1 MRLRGWLAL
10 ALLAATGCFRSMTLG
25 ANGTVDLVV
34 AATTDVHGYVEGWD
48 YLTGRPDT
56 LRGLARIA
64 TIVDS
69 IRRATGA
76 LPILVD
82 AGDMLQGTA
91 LTYTA
96 ARVDTT
102 VRHPVIA
109 AMNAMQYDAA
119 VIGNHEFDYGL
130 PALERAMRQ
139 AEFPLLACNVYGL
152 NGQRRFA
159 AWTVEIRRGVKV
171 GIVGATTPGAMV
183 LDRDQLAGRLQVRDI
198 IPDVRSSV
206 RDVRNA
212 GAAVVIAVVHSGLD
226 EPSTYDTVGTGAGS
240 ENVAARLAR
249 EVPGIDVIVYGH
261 THKEMADTVI
271 GGALLMQ
278 PKNWATSLA
287 VAQLRLERHNGRWAV
302 TYKRSHLIQAVHHRE
317 NSQVLAVAAEGHRV
331 AVRYAAT
338 AIGTTPV
345 AWRADSGRVVAT
357 PLMDF
362 VLDVERRASGA
373 QLASTAVF
381 SLDASLDAG
390 PITIAR
396 IAALYPYDNT
406 LRAVRISGAQLR
418 EYLEHSARYFR
429 AGVNGI
435 EPDPAIP
442 GYNYDVVGGVDYEI
456 DVSKPIGERITR
468 LEFQGKP
475 VAARDSFTMAV
486 NNFRQAGGGG
496 FSMLHDAPVVYD
508 QQREIRDLLIE
519 EIRKRGTIR
528 PSDFAGSRWRV
539 INSRNGE
546 KDDGNKGRG

>member
-1 MRLRGWLAL
+1 MRGLSLL
-10 ALLAATGCFRSMTLG
+10 TLAAATACFTSVTLG

-34 AATTDVHGYVEGWD
+34 AATTDVHGYIEGWN

-56 LRGLARIA
+56 LRGLARLA

-69 IRRATGA
+69 IRRSTGA
-76 LPILVD
+76 MPILVD

-91 LTYTA
+91 LTYVA
-96 ARVDTT
+96 ARLDTT
-102 VRHPVIA
+102 VRNPVIA
-109 AMNAMQYDAA
+109 AMNAMAYDAA

-130 PALERAMRQ
+130 PALDRALKQ
-139 AEFPLLACNVYGL
+139 ANFPPLAANVYGP

-183 LDRDQLAGRLQVRDI
+183 LDRDQLAGQLQVRDI
-198 IPDVRSSV
+198 IPDVRSAV
-206 RDVRNA
+206 REARNA

-240 ENVAARLAR
+240 ENVAARLAH

-271 GGALLMQ
+271 AGTLLMQ

-287 VAQLRLERHNGRWAV
+287 VAQLRLERRNGRWAV
-302 TYKRSHLIQAVHHRE
+302 TYKRGRIIQAVHHRE
-317 NSQVLAVAAEGHRV
+317 DSQVLAVAAEGHRL

-338 AIGTTPV
+338 TIGNTPS
-345 AWRADSGRVVAT
+345 AWRADSGRVTAI
-357 PLMDF
+357 PLINF

-381 SLDASLDAG
+381 SVDNSLAPG
-390 PITIAR
+390 PITVAEMV
-396 IAALYPYDNT
+396 ALYPYDNT
-406 LRAVRISGAQLR
+406 LRAVRITGGQLR
-418 EYLEHSARYFR
+418 AYLEHSARYFR
-429 AGVNGI
+429 SDASGV
-435 EPDPAIP
+435 EPDPTIP
-442 GYNYDVVGGVDYEI
+442 GYNYDVVGGVGYEI
-456 DVSKPIGERITR
+456 DVSRPIGDRVTR

-475 VAARDSFTMAV
+475 VAPADTFTMAV
-486 NNFRQAGGGG
+486 SNFRQAGGGG

-508 QQREIRDLLIE
+508 QRRDIRELLIE
-519 EIRKRGTIR
+519 EVKKRGTIR
-528 PSDFAGSRWRV
+528 PDQFAGTQWRV
-539 INSRNGE
+539 VNSRGTA
-546 KDDGNKGRG
+546 K

>member
-1 MRLRGWLAL
+1 MRGLSLLAL
-10 ALLAATGCFRSMTLG
+10 SAATACFTSVTLG

-34 AATTDVHGYVEGWD
+34 AATTDVHGYIEGWN
-48 YLTGRPDT
+48 YLTGRPDS
-56 LRGLARIA
+56 LRGLARLA

-69 IRRATGA
+69 IRRSTGA

-96 ARVDTT
+96 ARLDTT

-109 AMNAMQYDAA
+109 AMNAMGYDAA

-130 PALERAMRQ
+130 PALDRAMRQ
-139 AEFPLLACNVYGL
+139 ANFPLLAANVYGP

-171 GIVGATTPGAMV
+171 AIVGATTPGAMV
-183 LDRDQLAGRLQVRDI
+183 LDRDQLAGKLQVRDV
-198 IPDVRSSV
+198 IPDLRSAVREA
-206 RDVRNA
+206 RNA

-240 ENVAARLAR
+240 ENVAARLAH

-271 GGALLMQ
+271 AGTLLMQ
-278 PKNWATSLA
+278 PKNFATSLA
-287 VAQLRLERHNGRWAV
+287 VARLRLERRNGRWAV
-302 TYKRSHLIQAVHHRE
+302 TYKHGWVIQAVHHRE
-317 NSQVLAVAAEGHRV
+317 DSQVLAVAAEGHRL
-331 AVRYAAT
+331 AVRYVAT
-338 AIGTTPV
+338 TIGNTPA
-345 AWRADSGRVVAT
+345 AWRADSGRVTAT
-357 PLMDF
+357 PLTDF

-381 SLDASLDAG
+381 SVDNSLAPG
-390 PITIAR
+390 PITVGEM
-396 IAALYPYDNT
+396 AALYPYENT

-418 EYLEHSARYFR
+418 AYLEHSARYFR
-429 AGVNGI
+429 SDASGV
-435 EPDPAIP
+435 EPDPTIP

-456 DVSKPIGERITR
+456 DVSRPIGDRVTR

-475 VAARDSFTMAV
+475 VAPADTFTMAV
-486 NNFRQAGGGG
+486 SNFRQAGGGG

-508 QQREIRDLLIE
+508 QQRDIRELLIE
-519 EIRKRGTIR
+519 EVRKRGTIR
-528 PSDFAGSRWRV
+528 PEQFAGTKWRV
-539 INSRNGE
+539 VNSRGIA
-546 KDDGNKGRG
+546 K

>member
-1 MRLRGWLAL
+1 MRGLLML
-10 ALLAATGCFRSMTLG
+10 ALLSATACFTSMTLG

-34 AATTDVHGYVEGWD
+34 AATTDVHGYIEGWN

-69 IRRATGA
+69 IRQSIGT

-82 AGDMLQGTA
+82 AGDMLQGTP
-91 LTYTA
+91 LTYVA
-96 ARVDTT
+96 ARMDTT
-102 VRHPVIA
+102 MRHPVIA

-119 VIGNHEFDYGL
+119 AIGNHEFNYGL
-130 PALERAMRQ
+130 PALDRAMRQ
-139 AEFPLLACNVYGL
+139 AEFPLLACNVYGP

-171 GIVGATTPGAMV
+171 GIVGATTPGSMV
-183 LDRDQLAGRLQVRDI
+183 WDRDNLAGRLQVRDI

-206 RDVRNA
+206 RDARNA
-212 GAAVVIAVVHSGLD
+212 GAAVVVVVIHSGLD
-226 EPSTYDTVGTGAGS
+226 EPSTYDTTRTGVAS
-240 ENVAARLAR
+240 ENVAARLAHG
-249 EVPGIDVIVYGH
+249 VPGIDVIVYGH

-302 TYKRSHLIQAVHHRE
+302 TYKHGRTIQAVHHRE
-317 NSQVLAVAAEGHRV
+317 ESQVLAVAAEGHRA

-338 AIGTTPV
+338 PIGNTPV
-345 AWRADSGRVVAT
+345 AWRVDSGRVIAT
-357 PLMDF
+357 PLVDF
-362 VLDVERRASGA
+362 VLEVERRASGA

-418 EYLEHSARYFR
+418 EYLEYSARYFR
-429 AGVNGI
+429 AGANRI
-435 EPDPAIP
+435 EPDPSIP

-475 VAARDSFTMAV
+475 VAASDSFTMAV
-486 NNFRQAGGGG
+486 NNYRQTGGGG
-496 FSMLHDAPVVYD
+496 FSMLHQAPVVYD

-519 EIRKRGTIR
+519 EIRRRGTIR
-528 PSDFAGSRWRV
+528 PSDFAGSRWKV
-539 INSRNGE
+539 INSRNG
-546 KDDGNKGRG
+546 DGNTERN

>member
-1 MRLRGWLAL
+1 MRGLLML
-10 ALLAATGCFRSMTLG
+10 ALLSAAGCYTSMTLG
-25 ANGTVDLVV
+25 ANGPVDLVV
-34 AATTDVHGYVEGWD
+34 AATTDVHGYIEGWN

-69 IRRATGA
+69 IRRSTGT

-82 AGDMLQGTA
+82 AGDMLQGTP
-91 LTYTA
+91 LTYVA
-96 ARVDTT
+96 ARMDTT
-102 VRHPVIA
+102 MRHPVIA

-119 VIGNHEFDYGL
+119 AIGNHEFNYGL
-130 PALERAMRQ
+130 PALDRALGQ
-139 AEFPLLACNVYGL
+139 AEFPLLACNVYGP

-171 GIVGATTPGAMV
+171 GIVGATTPGSMV
-183 LDRDQLAGRLQVRDI
+183 WDRDNLAGRLQVRDI

-206 RDVRNA
+206 RDARNA
-212 GAAVVIAVVHSGLD
+212 GAAVVIAVIHSGLD
-226 EPSTYDTVGTGAGS
+226 EPSSYDTIGTGVAS
-240 ENVAARLAR
+240 ENVAARLAH

-271 GGALLMQ
+271 AGALLMQ

-287 VAQLRLERHNGRWAV
+287 VAQLRLERRNGRWAV
-302 TYKRSHLIQAVHHRE
+302 TYKHGRTIQAVHHRE
-317 NSQVLAVAAEGHRV
+317 ESQVLAVAAEGHRA

-338 AIGTTPV
+338 PIGNTPV
-345 AWRADSGRVVAT
+345 SWRVDSGRVVAT
-357 PLMDF
+357 PLIDF
-362 VLDVERRASGA
+362 VLDVERRVSGA

-418 EYLEHSARYFR
+418 EYLEYSARYFR
-429 AGVNGI
+429 AGANRI
-435 EPDPAIP
+435 EPDPSIP

-456 DVSKPIGERITR
+456 DVSKPIGERVTR

-475 VAARDSFTMAV
+475 VAAADSFTMAV
-486 NNFRQAGGGG
+486 NNYRQTGGGG
-496 FSMLHDAPVVYD
+496 FSMLHESPVVYD

-519 EIRKRGTIR
+519 EIKRRGTIR
-528 PSDFAGSRWRV
+528 PSDFAGSRWKV
-539 INSRNGE
+539 INGRNG
-546 KDDGNKGRG
+546 DGNRERN